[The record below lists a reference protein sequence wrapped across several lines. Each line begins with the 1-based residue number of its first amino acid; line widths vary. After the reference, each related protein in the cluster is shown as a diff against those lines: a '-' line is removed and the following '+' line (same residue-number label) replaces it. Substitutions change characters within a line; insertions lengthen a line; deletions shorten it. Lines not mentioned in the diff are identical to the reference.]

1 MVDVP
6 STRAVL
12 IAAIGLDVRRGTDA
26 ADESGLAT
34 AGFLVAVAT
43 TRLFAA
49 RRKDRLC
56 LPVGPAGKADNGC
69 EVIVFDD
76 SCAVTV
82 ASTTSDVFLDIA
94 GG

>member
-43 TRLFAA
+43 TRLLAA
-49 RRKDRLC
+49 RRRDSVC
-56 LPVGPAGKADNGC
+56 APEGPAAKA
-69 EVIVFDD
+69 DD
-76 SCAVTV
+76 SCEVTV
-82 ASTTSDVFLDIA
+82 FEDSCTVAVAPKTSDVFFDTA
-94 GG
+94 EG